1 MLVSHDQGGGV
12 ARRVAERC
20 AAIRDAGLRPIV
32 LRPAVDAAGARIAGG
47 VAVSDGAAPDDHSL
61 VYRLPDE
68 VEDLAALLGPDR
80 PQAVELHHLLG
91 HHPSVTG
98 LAARLGVPLDV
109 HVHDYHW
116 FCPRI
121 ALVGRERRYCGE
133 PELAAC
139 AECIADA
146 GSHLE
151 EEIAVSD
158 LVARSAALLGGAR
171 RVVAPSA
178 DCAGRL
184 RRHFPGL
191 RPTVEPWEDDATL
204 PEPATVARPISGR
217 GLRVLV
223 AGGIGIE
230 KGYEML
236 LACARDAARRRLV
249 LSFVVVGHTID
260 DARLWDTGV
269 VAITGPYADAEA
281 EALILAQQA
290 DLGFLPSLWPETWS
304 YALLRDVARR
314 ARCRGV
320 RPRHPG
326 RAGARDRPRLGAA
339 ARACR
344 RCREQRAARCRRQP
358 RRVAPRRRAVVGRAR
373 GPAQRHGSVQSARR
387 DLIRYT
393 TAVLSDDHLWWEPD
407 VEDSRRRRLICS
419 FRNGRPGVGDRCARS
434 SRLTYA

>member
-1 MLVSHDQGGGV
+1 MLNRLHPGYDALIAAHIAADPLAPARRRIAARHWRQEGAAGAGAVVLVSHDQGGGV

-47 VAVSDGAAPDDHSL
+47 VAVGDGGEADDHSL

-68 VEDLAALLGPDR
+68 IEELAALLGPDR
-80 PQAVELHHLLG
+80 VQAVELHHLLG

-133 PELAAC
+133 PELSVC

-151 EEIAVSD
+151 EAIAVGD

-191 RPTVEPWEDDATL
+191 RITVEPWEDDATL
-204 PEPATVARPISGR
+204 PAPAAPRPAPGAM
-217 GLRVLV
+217 LRVLV
-223 AGGIGIE
+223 AGEIGIE
-230 KGYEML
+230 QGYDL
-236 LACARDAARRRLV
+236 LLGCARDAARRRLA

-260 DARLWDTGV
+260 DARLWDTGA
-269 VAITGPYADAEA
+269 VAITGPYAEAEA
-281 EALILAQQA
+281 EALIRAQEA
-290 DLGFLPSLWPETWS
+290 DLGFLPSPWPEPWS
-304 YALLRDVARR
+304 YTLSAMWRAGLDVAVFDLGAPAERVRATGRGWVLPLGLAAGAVNNALLGAVASREAWRR
-314 ARCRGV
+314 AAV
-320 RPRHPG
+320 PSSP
-326 RAGARDRPRLGAA
+326 
-339 ARACR
+339 ARA
-344 RCREQRAARCRRQP
+344 
-358 RRVAPRRRAVVGRAR
+358 APRSRTHRSRAPRSRA
-373 GPAQRHGSVQSARR
+373 SVA
-387 DLIRYT
+387 T
-393 TAVLSDDHLWWEPD
+393 
-407 VEDSRRRRLICS
+407 
-419 FRNGRPGVGDRCARS
+419 
-434 SRLTYA
+434 